1 MISQEELLKA
11 GFKRFVQ
18 KGCWAHTD
26 IGWQLCVR
34 DDKGNK
40 LYFITVAEYDN
51 VHFPEIMKHLGRY
64 SFSPEGQFV
73 TSKGNTFDLTMVGA
87 KSVEQVMEFFAEL
100 YVKMNCK
107 PYEAV

>member
-26 IGWQLCVR
+26 VGWQLCVR

-51 VHFPEIMKHLGRY
+51 VHFPEIMKLAGRY
-64 SFSPEGQFV
+64 HFSPEGQFV
-73 TSKGNTFDLTMVGA
+73 TAQGVVFDFTMLDA
-87 KSVEQVMEFFAEL
+87 KSVKQVLDFFAEL